1 VNRRRSTP
9 RVAADADQRSRCS
22 RQECAYWLVSDCERQ
37 RLSLAETA
45 MLHEQRLLRLAVCE
59 EGRGVRVALVEI
71 AQQQLATLN
80 ANIAALTRR
89 IGGDA

>member
-1 VNRRRSTP
+1 MNRRRSTP

-45 MLHEQRLLRLAVCE
+45 TLHEQRLLRLAVCE

-71 AQQQLATLN
+71 AQQLALLN
-80 ANIAALTRR
+80 ANIAALSGR

>member
-1 VNRRRSTP
+1 MSRRNLTTN
-9 RVAADADQRSRCS
+9 VAANVGERSRCTRTEYS
-22 RQECAYWLVSDCERQ
+22 YWLVSECERQ

-45 MLHEQRLLRLAVCE
+45 TLHDQRLLRVAVCE

-71 AQQQLATLN
+71 AQQLATLN
-80 ANIAALTRR
+80 TTIEALTGR